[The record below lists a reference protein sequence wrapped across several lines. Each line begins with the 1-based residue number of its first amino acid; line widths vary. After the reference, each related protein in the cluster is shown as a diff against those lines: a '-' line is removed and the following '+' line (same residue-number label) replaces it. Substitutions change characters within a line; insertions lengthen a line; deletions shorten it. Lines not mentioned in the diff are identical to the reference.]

1 MMKSSF
7 ALVLVVALASVAPAD
22 LTLVGVP
29 SEPIGLGDR
38 ITITVSNSTG
48 GAYAGWLE
56 IVTPAVVAFDG
67 EPEFTPAANPAGASQ
82 MKYWPEYGAWY
93 EFSVVSFP
101 PSPAVQAGDH
111 VLVLVL
117 AVGEGTTKLNLYE
130 SDGVTLLDQRAIAVI
145 PEPATIALLGLG
157 GLLLRRRK

>member
-1 MMKSSF
+1 MKSLF
-7 ALVLVVALASVAPAD
+7 ALVLVAAMASVAPAD

-29 SEPIGLGDR
+29 SEPIGIGDTL
-38 ITITVSNSTG
+38 TITVSNSLG
-48 GAYAGWLE
+48 GSYAGWLE
-56 IVTPAVVAFDG
+56 IVTPAVAAFDG
-67 EPEFTPAANPAGASQ
+67 APEFTPAGNPGGTSQ

-93 EFSVVSFP
+93 EFSIVSFP

-111 VLVLVL
+111 VLVHVV
-117 AVGEGTTKLNLYE
+117 AVGEGTTQLNLYD
-130 SDGVTLLDQRAIAVI
+130 SDGVTLLDRQAVTVI